1 MSKNNRKEINKRAD
15 DKRKNDPARIAYM
28 KQLRKQPHIIKCSII
43 STWKRR
49 GVIDND
55 YSLLYDNYL
64 KVTKCEKCDVVL
76 EGKGRNKK
84 CLDHDHVTG
93 KFRNV
98 LCNNCNW
105 TVTRVVKKH
114 RIPPEK
120 RKENIEKLHKKW
132 KDIYSEKYT
141 CSCGSNINIG
151 SKNRHNNSKKHLEY
165 IKKNNKNNISSK

>member
-1 MSKNNRKEINKRAD
+1 MSRKSSKEQNKRAD

-28 KQLRKQPHIIKCSII
+28 KQLQKQPHIIKSRMIYL
-43 STWKRR
+43 WKKN

-55 YSLLYDNYL
+55 FDKLYDNYL
-64 KVTKCEKCDVVL
+64 KVTNCELCDVVL
-76 EGKGRNKK
+76 EGKGRSKK

-105 TVTRVVKKH
+105 TIMRVVKKH

-120 RKENIEKLHKKW
+120 RKENIEKLKKKW
-132 KDIYSEKYT
+132 KEKYT
-141 CSCGSNINIG
+141 CSCGSNIILS
-151 SKNRHNNSKKHLEY
+151 SKNRHNNSKKHLQY
-165 IKKNNKNNISSK
+165 IKKNNKNNISSI